1 MIIKRIITGLSF
13 AWCALCS
20 LGAAAGQTVTV
31 GSKNF
36 GESYLLAEIAAQVL
50 EAQGFRVNRKLGL
63 GGTLICYEAL
73 KNAEIDL
80 YPEYTGTLSQ
90 AVLNLPGNPDRSQIN
105 RVLADQGLEL
115 LAEYGFNNTYA
126 IVVRDEQAQQALGA
140 LMAPPCTLLSATA
153 TSTVAV
159 TALTTAPLHL

>member
-1 MIIKRIITGLSF
+1 MIVKRTIIGLCLV
-13 AWCALCS
+13 WCALGS
-20 LGAAAGQTVTV
+20 VGAIAVQTVTV

-90 AVLNLPGNPDRSQIN
+90 AVLKLRE
-105 RVLADQGLEL
+105 RV
-115 LAEYGFNNTYA
+115 
-126 IVVRDEQAQQALGA
+126 
-140 LMAPPCTLLSATA
+140 
-153 TSTVAV
+153 
-159 TALTTAPLHL
+159 